1 MCDSNTPWVDGYVTI
16 SAARSAVCSWALAL
30 RSSKSTLP
38 SLSHAT
44 TTTRM
49 PAITALA
56 ALVPCA
62 DEGMRHTARSPSPRL
77 RWYARIARRPAS
89 SPWEPAL
96 GWSDTAS

>member
-1 MCDSNTPWVDGYVTI
+1 MCASNTPCVDGYVTM
-16 SAARSAVCSWALAL
+16 SAARSAACSCAFVL

-38 SLSHAT
+38 SSSQAT

-49 PAITALA
+49 PAIAALA

-62 DEGMRHTARSPSPRL
+62 DDGMRHTARVASPL
-77 RWYARIARRPAS
+77 FAWYSRMASRPAS
-89 SPWEPAL
+89 SPWLPAL